1 MEQEINYATL
11 ENLERF
17 LKNSKDVFLKKNVYS
32 TGTSSTSGLTKLY
45 TETGNNTDGTMT
57 QSAIKTEL
65 ENKVDKVSGKD
76 LSTNDY
82 TTAEKNKLKGIAAGA
97 TANTGTITGVKM
109 NGSSKGTSGVVD
121 LGTVLTGGKQTS
133 TSNADSGS
141 NVYTFSDGS
150 TITVKNGSKGSTG
163 SQGPQGEKGATGSQG
178 PQGEKGATG
187 AVGPA
192 GTSVTVSNVSES
204 TASGGSN
211 VVTFSDGKKVTI
223 KNGVNGTNG
232 ANGITPIIKAASG
245 TSIGSVGTPTVTAS
259 TSGTTTTFTF
269 NNLKGQKGD
278 KGDPGVNATTTSVAT
293 TSANGLMS
301 PAMVSKLD
309 SIADNANNFTYTH
322 PSYTSRTKGLYKVAV
337 DGSGH
342 VNDVTAVTKDDI
354 TGLGITYDDVG
365 AASSTHTHTTS
376 DINWKDLSMINEESN
391 PQFGIMLSL
400 KAGSSTIAS
409 TSLRYATPSNP
420 GMMSR
425 DMVTKL
431 NGLNRTFLITDEE
444 PSSTK
449 QQDGDI
455 WLKHRVITNT
465 IS

>member
-163 SQGPQGEKGATGSQG
+163 SQGPQGEKGATG
-178 PQGEKGATG
+178 PQGE
-187 AVGPA
+187 
-192 GTSVTVSNVSES
+192 
-204 TASGGSN
+204 
-211 VVTFSDGKKVTI
+211 
-223 KNGVNGTNG
+223 
-232 ANGITPIIKAASG
+232 
-245 TSIGSVGTPTVTAS
+245 
-259 TSGTTTTFTF
+259 
-269 NNLKGQKGD
+269 

-293 TSANGLMS
+293 TSSNGLMS

-342 VNDVTAVTKDDI
+342 VNDATAVTKDDI
-354 TGLGITYDDVG
+354 IGLGITYDDVG
-365 AASSTHTHTTS
+365 AANSTHTHTTS
-376 DINWKDLSMINEESN
+376 DINWKGVTMTTRDL
-391 PQFGIMLSL
+391 PQQSSILLSL
-400 KAGSSTIAS
+400 NVGSSTIAS
-409 TSLRYATPSNP
+409 TGLVRASSTTIGVMTPVMYNKLEGLRAF
-420 GMMSR
+420 
-425 DMVTKL
+425 MVS
-431 NGLNRTFLITDEE
+431 TDE
-444 PSSTK
+444 PSS

>member
-17 LKNSKDVFLKKNVYS
+17 LKNSKDVFLEKNVYS

-65 ENKVDKVSGKD
+65 GNKVDKVSGKG

-133 TSNADSGS
+133 TSNADGGS

-150 TITVKNGSKGSTG
+150 TITVKNGSKGSIG
-163 SQGPQGEKGATGSQG
+163 SQGPQGEKGATG

-187 AVGPA
+187 ATGPA

-232 ANGITPIIKAASG
+232 TNGITPTIKAASG

-301 PAMVSKLD
+301 PVMVSKLD
-309 SIADNANNFTYTH
+309 GIADNANNFTYTH

-342 VNDVTAVTKDDI
+342 VNDATAVTKSDI

-376 DINWKDLSMINEESN
+376 DINWKDLSMVSERANL
-391 PQFGIMLSL
+391 PFGMALSL

-409 TSLRYATPSNP
+409 AGLRCASSETPGVMSPAMYDKLYSLHRVDVETSEP
-420 GMMSR
+420 
-425 DMVTKL
+425 
-431 NGLNRTFLITDEE
+431 TD
-444 PSSTK
+444 
-449 QQDGDI
+449 QNNGDI
-455 WLKHRVITNT
+455 WLKHSVITNT